1 MRAASCFPLATFPAP
16 DPEALYAAAVAIPWE
31 EHLTAEGTLA
41 VDAVVAASAI
51 SHSRYAALKVKDAV
65 VDRFRE
71 LSGTRPSI
79 DTERPDLRL
88 NLYLF
93 RDQATLAID
102 LSGESLHRRGYRIE
116 GAAAPLKENLA
127 AALLLRAGW
136 PEIAAAGGALVDPL
150 CGSGTL
156 LLEGAL
162 LAADIAPGLSRES
175 FGFLRWPGHDPVLW
189 AELLGEARERR
200 AAGLEQLPP
209 LFGCDADPAALRA
222 AQGNAERLG
231 LAGRISL
238 RRSELAQLTNPA
250 PDGPAGL
257 VIANP
262 PYGERLGEVAQLE
275 GLYATLGERLREG
288 FPGWKAAIFTGNPE
302 LGRAIGLRARRSHA
316 FFNGPL
322 KCQLLHFDLY
332 AAAGPQAGA
341 AARPLS
347 EGAQMVA
354 NRLRKN
360 LRNLGRWAR
369 REGVSCYRLYDA
381 DLPEYAVAVDRYG
394 DLVHVQEYAPPKSID
409 PHQAKV
415 RLREALAAVR
425 AVLEVPREKVF
436 LKVRQQQKGKEQY
449 RKLAASGEF
458 HEVREG
464 ECRLLVNL
472 RDYLDTGLFL
482 DHRPTR
488 QLLGELAAGRDFL
501 NLFAYTGTAT
511 VHAALGGA
519 ASTTSVDLSRTYLDW
534 ARRNLELNG
543 LSGPRHRLL
552 QDDCREWLKRET
564 RRYGL
569 IFLDPPTFSNSKRM
583 DGTFDVQR
591 DQVELLSAAAALLTD
606 DGILIFSTNHRQFR
620 LDQAALSGLVITDI
634 TRQTIPPDF
643 ARNQRIHR
651 CWKIVRS

>member
-1 MRAASCFPLATFPAP
+1 
-16 DPEALYAAAVAIPWE
+16 
-31 EHLTAEGTLA
+31 
-41 VDAVVAASAI
+41 
-51 SHSRYAALKVKDAV
+51 
-65 VDRFRE
+65 
-71 LSGTRPSI
+71 
-79 DTERPDLRL
+79 
-88 NLYLF
+88 
-93 RDQATLAID
+93 
-102 LSGESLHRRGYRIE
+102 
-116 GAAAPLKENLA
+116 
-127 AALLLRAGW
+127 
-136 PEIAAAGGALVDPL
+136 
-150 CGSGTL
+150 
-156 LLEGAL
+156 
-162 LAADIAPGLSRES
+162 
-175 FGFLRWPGHDPVLW
+175 
-189 AELLGEARERR
+189 
-200 AAGLEQLPP
+200 
-209 LFGCDADPAALRA
+209 
-222 AQGNAERLG
+222 
-231 LAGRISL
+231 
-238 RRSELAQLTNPA
+238 
-250 PDGPAGL
+250 
-257 VIANP
+257 
-262 PYGERLGEVAQLE
+262 
-275 GLYATLGERLREG
+275 
-288 FPGWKAAIFTGNPE
+288 
-302 LGRAIGLRARRSHA
+302 
-316 FFNGPL
+316 
-322 KCQLLHFDLY
+322 
-332 AAAGPQAGA
+332 
-341 AARPLS
+341 
-347 EGAQMVA
+347 MVA

-381 DLPEYAVAVDRYG
+381 DLPEYAVAVDLYG
-394 DLVHVQEYAPPKSID
+394 ELVHVQEYAPPKSID

-425 AVLEVPREKVF
+425 AVLEVPRERVF

-543 LSGPRHRLL
+543 LSGPHHRLL

-591 DQVELLSAAAALLTD
+591 DHVELLSAAAALLSE

-620 LDQAALSGLVITDI
+620 LDQEALSGLLIADI

-643 ARNQRIHR
+643 ARNQRIHQ
-651 CWKIVRS
+651 CWKIVRR

>member
-1 MRAASCFPLATFPAP
+1 MSLNFFATAPAGLEELLAAELSSLGAAEVRASHGGVAFSGPLAAGYRTCLWSRLASRILLPLTTFPAP

-136 PEIAAAGGALVDPL
+136 PEIAAAGGPLVDPL

-250 PDGPAGL
+250 PDGPVGL

-341 AARPLS
+341 AGRPLS
-347 EGAQMVA
+347 EGADGRQPA
-354 NRLRKN
+354 AQEPQEPGA
-360 LRNLGRWAR
+360 LG
-369 REGVSCYRLYDA
+369 
-381 DLPEYAVAVDRYG
+381 
-394 DLVHVQEYAPPKSID
+394 
-409 PHQAKV
+409 
-415 RLREALAAVR
+415 AA
-425 AVLEVPREKVF
+425 
-436 LKVRQQQKGKEQY
+436 G
-449 RKLAASGEF
+449 G
-458 HEVREG
+458 
-464 ECRLLVNL
+464 
-472 RDYLDTGLFL
+472 
-482 DHRPTR
+482 
-488 QLLGELAAGRDFL
+488 GELLPSLRRRPPRVRGGRRPL
-501 NLFAYTGTAT
+501 RRPGARPGVRTAQEHRSPPGQGPPARGPGRGARGT
-511 VHAALGGA
+511 
-519 ASTTSVDLSRTYLDW
+519 
-534 ARRNLELNG
+534 
-543 LSGPRHRLL
+543 
-552 QDDCREWLKRET
+552 
-564 RRYGL
+564 
-569 IFLDPPTFSNSKRM
+569 
-583 DGTFDVQR
+583 
-591 DQVELLSAAAALLTD
+591 
-606 DGILIFSTNHRQFR
+606 
-620 LDQAALSGLVITDI
+620 
-634 TRQTIPPDF
+634 
-643 ARNQRIHR
+643 
-651 CWKIVRS
+651 